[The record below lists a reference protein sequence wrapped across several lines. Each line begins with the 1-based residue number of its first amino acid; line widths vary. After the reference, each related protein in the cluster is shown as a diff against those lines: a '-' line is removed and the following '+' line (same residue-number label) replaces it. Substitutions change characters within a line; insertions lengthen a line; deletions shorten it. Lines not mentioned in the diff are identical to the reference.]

1 KDRSESSSAE
11 RRYSSGW
18 PTSRNE
24 RRRSLP
30 LSEKTRIEV
39 YLPDVPKR
47 AYQDLLDTL
56 VREFTH
62 TFGGCTILRGIEGR
76 YLSQMGLVMADRINL
91 VFTDVPILPEED
103 FALLSQ
109 YADYLR
115 STVAEGLEEEAVL
128 IAAIKV
134 YHAV

>member
-1 KDRSESSSAE
+1 M
-11 RRYSSGW
+11 
-18 PTSRNE
+18 
-24 RRRSLP
+24 P

-47 AYQDLLDTL
+47 AYQDLLDIL

-62 TFGGCTILRGIEGR
+62 TFGGCTILRGIEGS
-76 YLSQMGLVMADRINL
+76 YLSQLGLVMADRINL
-91 VFTDVPILPEED
+91 VFTDVPLLPEED

-134 YHAV
+134 YHAA